1 MYIRAGVGEMSQWL
15 AMQAQ
20 SPDPGS
26 PERLYML
33 TGQYG
38 LPVIPFLES
47 GDKEMPKKLTSK
59 THHNIYLWVLL

>member
-26 PERLYML
+26 PEHLYML

-38 LPVIPFLES
+38 LPVIPFLERS
-47 GDKEMPKKLTSK
+47 LGLAGQAASM
-59 THHNIYLWVLL
+59 NY